1 MSHLIE
7 HRSPLCQTHREEVA
21 SMVTHVLGAVFSV
34 GALIWMLFVAAGE
47 FVPVISAVVFGLSL
61 VLLYVSSSLYHLF
74 TSHRWKHF
82 FQILDHVCIYLLIAG
97 SYTPI
102 ALITL
107 RGPRGWILFGVVW
120 LLAAAGV
127 WIKVFKTGKKD
138 HWISTALY
146 LAMGWLVVVVIGPL
160 MNSLPGAGLAWLV
173 AGGLSYTFGVVFF
186 MWEKLPYNHSIWH
199 LFVLGGST
207 CHVMA
212 IALYVL

>member
-1 MSHLIE
+1 M
-7 HRSPLCQTHREEVA
+7 
-21 SMVTHVLGAVFSV
+21 
-34 GALIWMLFVAAGE
+34 
-47 FVPVISAVVFGLSL
+47 
-61 VLLYVSSSLYHLF
+61 
-74 TSHRWKHF
+74 
-82 FQILDHVCIYLLIAG
+82 
-97 SYTPI
+97 
-102 ALITL
+102 
-107 RGPRGWILFGVVW
+107 FGVVW